1 MGGVIVLV
9 FFLLY
14 GGLIFALFR
23 WSRNLMNRRA
33 QEVADA
39 LAAAGAKI
47 VAVHPSPGLWDAAS
61 VELTLDGRP
70 ATYRIRR
77 FSRDWFLCSIGVPSA
92 PLPYVLVRRERAAD
106 RLGKRLG
113 FNREV
118 QLGDP
123 AFDDAAFIDTVVS
136 DDVVRRL
143 FERAEV
149 REAVIA
155 VLATGYGV
163 DLSPEGVKAFR
174 LIGKLSPIDAPT
186 VPTAVAALERL
197 APLLPAVDTAQHGKP
212 HWLRS
217 PRAFYVPMFI
227 GLGSFAVVMFL
238 MGMLGASG
246 ALHPLADHR
255 QVPYLFAG
263 GFGLWIAAV
272 AALYF
277 FLRGGTRSLGQLVL
291 AAFFLLL
298 GLPALGAMLLG
309 VANSAF
315 DSSPAVTH
323 DTRVIGLPKNPRKSR
338 QVGFEPW
345 QAGLDRVGYSVPASR
360 LSTLKVGDPAQIV
373 THAGALGWE
382 WIEEV
387 KF

>member
-1 MGGVIVLV
+1 MGSVIVLV
-9 FFLLY
+9 FFALY

-39 LAAAGAKI
+39 LAAAGATI
-47 VAVHPSPGLWDAAS
+47 VAVRPSPGIWDAAS

-77 FSRDWFLCSIGVPSA
+77 FSRDFFLCSIGVPSA

-106 RLGKRLG
+106 RLAKRLG

-118 QLGDP
+118 QLGDK

-136 DDVVRRL
+136 DDLVRRL

-149 REAVIA
+149 REAVLA

-174 LIGKLSPIDAPT
+174 LLGKLSPIDAPT
-186 VPTAVAALERL
+186 VPAAVAALERL
-197 APLLPAVDTAQHGKP
+197 APLLPAVDTAEHGKP

-217 PRAFYVPMFI
+217 PRAFYVPMFV
-227 GLGSFAVVMFL
+227 GLGSFAVVMVL
-238 MGMLGASG
+238 MGIVGASG

-255 QVPYLFAG
+255 QVPYLFAV
-263 GFGLWIAAV
+263 GLALWVAAV

-277 FLRGGTRSLGQLVL
+277 FLRGGTRSLGQLVA

-298 GLPALGAMLLG
+298 GVPAAGAMLTGL
-309 VANSAF
+309 ANSAF
-315 DSSPAVTH
+315 DGSPAVTH
-323 DTRVIGLPKNPRKSR
+323 DTRVVSLPKNPRKSR

-345 QAGLDRVGYSVPASR
+345 QQGLDRVGYTVSTSR
-360 LSTLKVGDPAQIV
+360 LSTLKVGDPAEIV

-382 WIEEV
+382 WIEDV

>member
-1 MGGVIVLV
+1 MGFVVFLV
-9 FFLLY
+9 VFAIYFA
-14 GGLIFALFR
+14 LIFALFR
-23 WSRNLMNRRA
+23 WSRNLLNRRA

-47 VAVHPSPGLWDAAS
+47 VAVRPSPGIWDPAT

-77 FSRDWFLCSIGVPSA
+77 FSRDWFLCTIGVPSA
-92 PLPYVLVRRERAAD
+92 PLPYVIVRRERGTD

-118 QLGDP
+118 QIGDK
-123 AFDDAAFIDTVVS
+123 AFDDAAFIDTVVD

-143 FERAEV
+143 FDRAEV
-149 REAVIA
+149 REAVLA

-163 DLSPEGVKAFR
+163 DMSPEGVKAFH
-174 LIGKLSPIDAPT
+174 LQGKLTPIDGPSL
-186 VPTAVAALERL
+186 PRAVAALEAL
-197 APLLPAVDTAQHGKP
+197 APLLPAMDAAQHGRP

-217 PRAFYVPMFI
+217 PRAFYGPMLI
-227 GLGSFAVVMFL
+227 GLGSFFFVM
-238 MGMLGASG
+238 MVMAILGGSG
-246 ALHPLADHR
+246 AIHPLADHR
-255 QVPYLFAG
+255 QVPHLFAG
-263 GFGLWIAAV
+263 GFVLWVAAV

-277 FLRGGTRSLGQLVL
+277 FLRGGTRALWQLVG

-298 GLPALGAMLLG
+298 GVPSLGAMLLA
-309 VANSAF
+309 VANSAL
-315 DSSPAVTH
+315 DGSPAVSH
-323 DTRVIGLPKNPRKSR
+323 PSRVIALPKNPRKSR

-345 QAGLDRVGYSVPASR
+345 QQGLDQVSYTVPSSR
-360 LSTLKVGDPAQIV
+360 LSTVKVGDPAEIV

-382 WIEEV
+382 WIEDV
-387 KF
+387 KL

>member
-1 MGGVIVLV
+1 MGGIVVLV
-9 FFLLY
+9 VFALY
-14 GGLIFALFR
+14 GVLIFALFR
-23 WSRNLMNRRA
+23 WSKNLMNRRA
-33 QEVADA
+33 QEAADA
-39 LAAAGAKI
+39 LAAGGAKI
-47 VAVHPSPGLWDAAS
+47 LAVHPSPGIWDAAS

-77 FSRDWFLCSIGVPSA
+77 FSRDWFLCSIGVPSPA
-92 PLPYVLVRRERAAD
+92 FPYVLVRRERAAD

-123 AFDDAAFIDTVVS
+123 AFDEAAFIDTVVS

-155 VLATGYGV
+155 VLATGYGI
-163 DLSPEGVKAFR
+163 DFSPEGVKAFR
-174 LIGKLSPIDAPT
+174 LLSKLAPIDAPT
-186 VPTAVAALERL
+186 VPAAVAALERL
-197 APLLPAVDTAQHGKP
+197 APLLPALDTAEHGKP

-217 PRAFYVPMFI
+217 PRAFYVPMLI
-227 GLGSFAVVMFL
+227 GLGSFAVVMAL
-238 MGMLGASG
+238 TGLVGASG

-277 FLRGGTRSLGQLVL
+277 FLRGGSRSIGQLIL

-315 DSSPAVTH
+315 DGSPAVTH
-323 DTRVIGLPKNPRKSR
+323 DTRVVSLPKNPRKNR

-345 QAGLDRVGYSVPASR
+345 QAGLDKVNYSVSSSR
-360 LSTLKVGDPAQIV
+360 LSTLKVGEPAQIV

-382 WIEEV
+382 WIEDV